1 MALYGDPAREQA
13 LDARDPAI
21 EATMKR
27 QEEEIHTVFP
37 ESPTRSSEP
46 GSASGTANRL
56 PVTLEVI
63 GTPATPEPPR
73 RRHADPTPKKR
84 EIMKEAEAESR
95 VEQERTRLIRE
106 LVDADQYDRWVAM
119 GSYFGQSGGLISSEL
134 IPIPY
139 KDMHGDIVYVQLVD
153 DEFHRWANNIPV
165 FEYVHVEDPSTV
177 CQGRFRIVDENEPL
191 STSGLTSCTG
201 VAMKIGSKKFMT
213 HLDASTTI
221 EEMVTA
227 LRQVMAKEKKK
238 PTDVNIYNGTVRSE
252 MTLERARQ
260 LCDAVGI
267 PPESQHTQSVQFFE
281 KVRI

>member
-84 EIMKEAEAESR
+84 GARSPDSRPAKKPKKRGARSRSPRRAPSSPDLRPGEITECKCN
-95 VEQERTRLIRE
+95 
-106 LVDADQYDRWVAM
+106 
-119 GSYFGQSGGLISSEL
+119 
-134 IPIPY
+134 PI
-139 KDMHGDIVYVQLVD
+139 Q
-153 DEFHRWANNIPV
+153 R
-165 FEYVHVEDPSTV
+165 
-177 CQGRFRIVDENEPL
+177 NEP
-191 STSGLTSCTG
+191 GYF
-201 VAMKIGSKKFMT
+201 K
-213 HLDASTTI
+213 
-221 EEMVTA
+221 
-227 LRQVMAKEKKK
+227 
-238 PTDVNIYNGTVRSE
+238 
-252 MTLERARQ
+252 
-260 LCDAVGI
+260 
-267 PPESQHTQSVQFFE
+267 
-281 KVRI
+281 